1 MFNKVTL
8 IGNLGKKPEIRTLDN
23 GVVVCRFPIA
33 TTETYKNRKSGK
45 KTNHTEWHTIVLWR
59 GLAEVAEKYLK
70 KGDLILIEGRIR
82 YRSWEDKESGQKR
95 YITEILAD
103 LTYCNIPYLFS
114 FSYKSSSSKPLP
126 DFSITKNSGLTVT
139 ITALL
144 SLIIF
149 CIFRSSKRR
158 DDLILN
164 MQDS

>member
-1 MFNKVTL
+1 MYNKVTL

-103 LTYCNIPYLFS
+103 QMQMIGSVN
-114 FSYKSSSSKPLP
+114 KSSRLENSSLVKEPLKSFIQESP
-126 DFSITKNSGLTVT
+126 IELEEDIPF
-139 ITALL
+139 
-144 SLIIF
+144 
-149 CIFRSSKRR
+149 
-158 DDLILN
+158 
-164 MQDS
+164 